1 MCTTLRI
8 CKPFPVTQQ
17 NLAYFVAYLHRE
29 GIAPGTVKSYL
40 AALRHSQIALGLGDP
55 HMGGMVQLEYVIKG
69 LKRVS
74 GPQASRTRLPIT
86 PTILRKLGK
95 AWDGLLS
102 PFDASMLWAAA
113 LMCFFGFLRSGEVV
127 IPTDS
132 AFDPT
137 THLAYGDVRVDST
150 VSPTY
155 LEVKLKSSKTDPFRM
170 GATIFLGRTQQ
181 DICPVAAVLHY
192 MVLRGKDPGIFF
204 RFEDGKPLTRER
216 LVHKMREG
224 LSRAGIDASKYAGH
238 SFRVGAAT
246 TAAQRGVPDWLI
258 KAMGRWQSAA
268 YQVYI
273 RTPRDTICA
282 VAGTLAHS
290 RGS

>member
-1 MCTTLRI
+1 MC
-8 CKPFPVTQQ
+8 
-17 NLAYFVAYLHRE
+17 
-29 GIAPGTVKSYL
+29 S
-40 AALRHSQIALGLGDP
+40 
-55 HMGGMVQLEYVIKG
+55 
-69 LKRVS
+69 
-74 GPQASRTRLPIT
+74 
-86 PTILRKLGK
+86 
-95 AWDGLLS
+95 
-102 PFDASMLWAAA
+102 
-113 LMCFFGFLRSGEVV
+113 FGFLRSGEVV

-137 THLAYGDVRVDST
+137 THLAYGDIRVDST

-181 DICPVAAVLHY
+181 DIYQVAAVLHY

-224 LSRAGIDASKYAGH
+224 LSQAGIDASKYAGH

-246 TAAQRGVPDWLI
+246 IAAQRGVPDWLI
-258 KAMGRWQSAA
+258 KAMERWQSAA
-268 YQVYI
+268 YQVYTERI
-273 RTPRDTICA
+273 IMHLNCSDIM
-282 VAGTLAHS
+282 S
-290 RGS
+290 D